1 MTEIRIG
8 HLARGR
14 RGGVKVDSA
23 EGVLRMPIMNFA
35 PITQHKIGVI
45 QILLF
50 VVVFEV
56 VTGDFLAALF
66 FIVLTVAAYMGKS
79 HFAGDFSLAQ
89 LYGLFTSKE
98 KPTS

>member
-1 MTEIRIG
+1 
-8 HLARGR
+8 
-14 RGGVKVDSA
+14 V
-23 EGVLRMPIMNFA
+23 NFS
-35 PITQHKIGVI
+35 PITKHPIGII

-56 VTGDFLAALF
+56 VTGDYWSALG
-66 FIVLTVAAYMGKS
+66 FIALTLAAYMGKS
-79 HFAGDFSLAQ
+79 HFSGDFSLAQ